1 MRVILEI
8 FPVGPLQCNCSIVAD
23 ENTREAMV
31 IDPGDEID
39 HILARLSAL
48 GLTLKQVVI
57 THAHIDHVGGAA
69 RLKRVTG
76 AVVLLNQNDDFLLKM
91 MDTQAAWLGI
101 APPEIVSLDGSAD
114 DLSMVGLATI
124 PAQVLHTPGH
134 TPGSICLHLASEQ
147 LLFSGDTLFAGTIGR
162 TDLPGG
168 DSKLILRSL
177 RERLLPL
184 PDRTR
189 VVPGHGRE
197 TVMGEERERNPFL
210 QPGIRF

>member
-1 MRVILEI
+1 VILET
-8 FPVGPLQCNCSIVAD
+8 FPVGILQCNCSIVAD
-23 ENTREAMV
+23 ETSREAMV

-39 HILARLSAL
+39 HILVRLSAL

-69 RLKRVTG
+69 RLRRVTG
-76 AVVLLNQNDDFLLKM
+76 AVVLLNHRDDFLLKM
-91 MDTQAAWLGI
+91 METQASWLGV
-101 APPEIVSLDGSAD
+101 APPEIVSVDGSAD
-114 DLSMVGLATI
+114 DLSTVGLATI

-147 LLFSGDTLFAGTIGR
+147 ILFSGDTLFAGTIGR

-184 PDRTR
+184 PDFTR
-189 VVPGHGRE
+189 VIPGHGRE

-210 QPGIRF
+210 HPGMHF